1 MKFNLDRADEMAKA
15 KANSF
20 LPIDLNEANVQ
31 AIFNRCLA
39 KADSKDFSY
48 AALFPTTHGYEAGA
62 EKQIQFDTA
71 ALVENKRS
79 IEYLFGQIQE
89 AHKTKRPN
97 DLAADDLNTTYLGNH
112 WTDDKGTLLKFLYL
126 GVSPETLCISPFM
139 KKTATAIMAP
149 AVKPTLSPKD
159 PAFPAWWET
168 HKAEW
173 EDKA

>member
-71 ALVENKRS
+71 ALV
-79 IEYLFGQIQE
+79 
-89 AHKTKRPN
+89 
-97 DLAADDLNTTYLGNH
+97 
-112 WTDDKGTLLKFLYL
+112 
-126 GVSPETLCISPFM
+126 
-139 KKTATAIMAP
+139 
-149 AVKPTLSPKD
+149 
-159 PAFPAWWET
+159 
-168 HKAEW
+168 
-173 EDKA
+173 